1 LTPSRHPWTTLRRD
15 GLALLAEYLRPWYEG
30 EHVVTLYE
38 ASPYPLVEPIV
49 ATMPL
54 AELPDAEAT
63 ALSTLYV
70 PPLEPRPRD
79 PEMMERLGLGSG

>member
-1 LTPSRHPWTTLRRD
+1 VD
-15 GLALLAEYLRPWYEG
+15 EG
-30 EHVVTLYE
+30 KHVVTLHE
-38 ASPYPLVEPIV
+38 ASPYPLIEASI

-54 AELPDAEAT
+54 AELPDADAT

-79 PEMMERLGLGSG
+79 AEMMERLGLGSA